1 MLETVIITL
10 MHISIYSE
18 EVELEVYVL
27 PFHFVY
33 LFRVLFYVRQRTS
46 NIPRVSA
53 GHFPTKQ
60 YTLNIYIQKIFCV
73 PLGFI
78 CANFFNFLNC
88 LEHCACGLTC
98 SSRTIL
104 GKYLKP
110 VVSLA
115 EDLKMTNKK
124 SIERQ
129 PNSFSSCALCWCS
142 I

>member
-1 MLETVIITL
+1 MVSSKEKLVTAREVLAAGPWPQPMMETVIITL

-60 YTLNIYIQKIFCV
+60 YTLNIYIQKIF
-73 PLGFI
+73 F
-78 CANFFNFLNC
+78 
-88 LEHCACGLTC
+88 
-98 SSRTIL
+98 
-104 GKYLKP
+104 
-110 VVSLA
+110 VSLWVLYVLISLIFLIA
-115 EDLKMTNKK
+115 WHTVLVV
-124 SIERQ
+124 
-129 PNSFSSCALCWCS
+129 
-142 I
+142 

>member
-46 NIPRVSA
+46 NIPRVSG

-60 YTLNIYIQKIFCV
+60 YTLNIYIFKKF
-73 PLGFI
+73 
-78 CANFFNFLNC
+78 
-88 LEHCACGLTC
+88 
-98 SSRTIL
+98 S
-104 GKYLKP
+104 
-110 VVSLA
+110 VSLWVLYVLISLIFLIA
-115 EDLKMTNKK
+115 WHTVLVV
-124 SIERQ
+124 
-129 PNSFSSCALCWCS
+129 
-142 I
+142 